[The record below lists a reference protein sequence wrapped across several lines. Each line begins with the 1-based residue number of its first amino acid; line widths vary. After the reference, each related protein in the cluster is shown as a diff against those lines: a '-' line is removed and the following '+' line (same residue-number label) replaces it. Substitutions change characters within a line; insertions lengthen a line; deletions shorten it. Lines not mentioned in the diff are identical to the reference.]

1 MVGAKLAEVKKSV
14 VLETDVFVGSLSI
27 DNFKGGNV
35 TLKLCCTAVKP
46 KFKEFNF
53 QDERGEMSTQN
64 LWWAEQHADRIC
76 NYCQNAEGKGIW
88 VRDENFKSRRG
99 RERGRT
105 KEGRKWDEGPSG
117 RSGEVEGN
125 GDEWRQWRL
134 SLSNP

>member
-1 MVGAKLAEVKKSV
+1 MGAKLAEVKKSV

-64 LWWAEQHADRIC
+64 L
-76 NYCQNAEGKGIW
+76 
-88 VRDENFKSRRG
+88 
-99 RERGRT
+99 
-105 KEGRKWDEGPSG
+105 
-117 RSGEVEGN
+117 
-125 GDEWRQWRL
+125 
-134 SLSNP
+134 